1 MLSDLSQK
9 TLYNLINLEDLKK
22 KNENEKKNII
32 KGVLNKIKITNLFPI
47 DEYIIENKSFQE
59 TNNDFSNNINN
70 TFYQDQSLTSTK
82 DNSEFDNNESSYI
95 NEINFIN
102 NDDLDDKIID
112 IIYQKIID
120 IKLYPGSTIQQR
132 QLVLYEWIKNIL
144 PNFLINLEE

>member
-59 TNNDFSNNINN
+59 TNNNFSNNINN
-70 TFYQDQSLTSTK
+70 TFYQDKSLISTK